1 MCFSGGCNLQ
11 VAGCRSEFVIWQK
24 VSLEVSCL
32 NILPIR
38 EKKAAYLESATPDI
52 DRLVML
58 FVTIIICNNV
68 WHYGNRFMEMILTK
82 EEVGECSIY
91 RLWKQSTLKEH
102 RKMLGKRKSQWSSKK
117 KKKFRRR
124 QFRSKEHQK
133 KVVGT
138 LSFYWDHKNPVAGW
152 KLFRKLFSLFLLFYT

>member
-1 MCFSGGCNLQ
+1 MLKYTSN
-11 VAGCRSEFVIWQK
+11 K
-24 VSLEVSCL
+24 
-32 NILPIR
+32 

-82 EEVGECSIY
+82 EEVDECSIY

-117 KKKFRRR
+117 KKNSDAGSLDRRNTKR
-124 QFRSKEHQK
+124 RWWEP
-133 KVVGT
+133 
-138 LSFYWDHKNPVAGW
+138 Y
-152 KLFRKLFSLFLLFYT
+152 LFTGITKIQLQDENCSENFSLCFCCFTLKSCWNSPHSTLIHCILWLRFEWEIN